1 MLVVGRFD
9 AYMPPAEGNWRVQ
22 RCCQTL
28 KAYIICCF
36 TNWVCLSLVGR
47 VGLVYQ
53 DPGLVVLVAIQLGSR
68 LRGWIPSDWLTDPSN
83 TPGVSPDQPTS

>member
-9 AYMPPAEGNWRVQ
+9 AYMPPAGGNWRVQ

-36 TNWVCLSLVGR
+36 TNWVCLSLVGW
-47 VGLVYQ
+47 VGLVHQ
-53 DPGLVVLVAIQLGSR
+53 DPGRPRRAGCHTAWFEAARLGPVG
-68 LRGWIPSDWLTDPSN
+68 LADGPK
-83 TPGVSPDQPTS
+83 